1 MLLPGIGNSL
11 VFMNKVI
18 VFSLLIFAGIM
29 QASNPAPEGFI
40 DISQYDTAKV
50 YWALQR
56 VTIEKKDIG
65 ESQFLSKG
73 DYIISKAWS
82 LRITN
87 NNTFDPSTFDSLYGP
102 GEARK
107 AIDKI
112 ENKK

>member
-1 MLLPGIGNSL
+1 MAGDLLKRII
-11 VFMNKVI
+11 FMNKFL

-29 QASNPAPEGFI
+29 QASNPAPEGHI

-56 VTIEKKDIG
+56 VTVEKKDIG
-65 ESQFLSKG
+65 ESKFPSKG
-73 DYIISKAWS
+73 DYFIAKAWS
-82 LRITN
+82 LRAVN
-87 NNTFDPSTFDSLYGP
+87 NNTFDPSPFDDLYGP

-112 ENKK
+112 EKRK